1 MGWFSDALFGE
12 RKRMDPN
19 IINSHM
25 SKYDS
30 MVDEQEKGAR
40 DAMDPNSPR
49 NRQMRDQLR
58 AQSFDMTSAQNQG
71 LMSAAAMSN
80 VSPGQAAMQ
89 MQSNMSS
96 ARNQMGTQMTG
107 LMSSQFNTGMGMFGN
122 AMQSRKAQGERGA
135 NMYMAQVEAHNQAR
149 QSKIDMVAGMA
160 EAALGAG
167 ASFAQLSDVR
177 FKENIELVGKSPKGV
192 NIYEFDYKN
201 KSHGEGR
208 YRGVMAQEVP
218 NAAVKD
224 DDGYLGVDYNKV
236 DVKFERII

>member
-30 MVDEQEKGAR
+30 MVDEQEKVAR

-122 AMQSRKAQGERGA
+122 AMQSRKEQGERGA

-149 QSKIDMVAGMA
+149 QSNIDMVAGMA

-167 ASFAQLSDVR
+167 
-177 FKENIELVGKSPKGV
+177 ESPKGV